1 MSEPNLSPTP
11 IEDNPSS
18 FKSTYSCA
26 DWLASAT
33 FGSAFQ
39 RSIYL
44 LKHEF
49 RWLVF
54 LFFIGGVIMSMILIP
69 VNEII
74 GTIEILITIELF
86 APVPDFLLLY
96 DLIIASLMWGLLQKF
111 VVFFGSFI
119 LGTAA
124 VYHVMKAIPS
134 LHVLVSNEET
144 VGIPIGSTLAAAVI
158 TASLLSIAS
167 VIPFAVPL
175 LQVLFFFLP
184 ILLVLGQFSLSQSFS
199 LSIRFRVQ
207 HWGRILSTLILG
219 YLLILFAGLLGQTF
233 YWNIETLLGV
243 YGLSLGI
250 FSPILLSLLNQLPIA
265 MVAPLLPLFSI
276 AFFSGARGA
285 YRAKQHERFM
295 QLHSSL

>member
-1 MSEPNLSPTP
+1 MSESNLFPSP
-11 IEDNPSS
+11 IEDSPSS
-18 FKSTYSCA
+18 IKSTYSCA

-44 LKHEF
+44 LQHEF

-54 LFFIGGVIMSMILIP
+54 LFFIGGVTMSMILIP
-69 VNEII
+69 VNAII
-74 GTIEILITIELF
+74 GTIEILITTELF

-96 DLIIASLMWGLLQKF
+96 DLIIASLVWGLLQRF

-124 VYHVMKAIPS
+124 VYHVIKAIPS

-144 VGIPIGSTLAAAVI
+144 VGIPIGSTLAAAFI

-167 VIPFAVPL
+167 VILIAVPL

-184 ILLVLGQFSLSQSFS
+184 ILLVLGEFSLSQSFS
-199 LSIRFRVQ
+199 LSIKFRVH

-219 YLLILFAGLLGQTF
+219 FLLILFAGLLGQTF
-233 YWNIETLLGV
+233 YWNIETVLGV

-276 AFFSGARGA
+276 AFFSGARGE
-285 YRAKQHERFM
+285 YRAKQHERYM
-295 QLHSSL
+295 QQHSSL